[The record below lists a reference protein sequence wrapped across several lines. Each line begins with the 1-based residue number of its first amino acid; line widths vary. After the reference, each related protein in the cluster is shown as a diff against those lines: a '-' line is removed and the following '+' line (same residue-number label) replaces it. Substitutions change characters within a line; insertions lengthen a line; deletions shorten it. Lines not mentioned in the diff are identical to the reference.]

1 MLFNVA
7 NLINNAFASYD
18 YAILEALHKFLEA
31 TNGFFTPF
39 FKFISLLGEKGIFLI
54 LLSLSFAFNLSYLV
68 AITVVGTL

>member
-39 FKFISLLGEKGIFLI
+39 FKFILQLK
-54 LLSLSFAFNLSYLV
+54 
-68 AITVVGTL
+68 